1 MGSRGKRAGRKHKQ
15 KQGGENQQLLHRFSS
30 RLKLSMLVSGD
41 ERRTAT
47 DVRLLPEMVE
57 SLRIASIISETASP
71 ATFAGI
77 RNAISHTPAIWDT
90 GCAESIATGCP
101 PRFTHS
107 RGEVA
112 HSMPVAQTETSSP
125 DNAGLARKRKLGRAA
140 SSVELDRIARACPC
154 VEPSTVKMAG
164 AVSCMMVCRKLDWP
178 EGVYTAISRG
188 VSAGSA
194 GHRNSTWPV
203 EADRMGAYAPFTTQR
218 VSPRLPV
225 WPDRSVKG
233 VSPRG

>member
-1 MGSRGKRAGRKHKQ
+1 MESGGKRAYRKHEQNQ
-15 KQGGENQQLLHRFSS
+15 KQRGENRQLLHCFSS
-30 RLKLSMLVSGD
+30 RFQLLLLVSGD

-47 DVRLLPEMVE
+47 DVRLLPETVSSLCMVT
-57 SLRIASIISETASP
+57 ITNETASP

-77 RNAISHTPAIWDT
+77 RNAISHTPTIWHP
-90 GCAESIATGCP
+90 GGAKSIATGSP

-125 DNAGLARKRKLGRAA
+125 ANAGLARKRKLGRAA

-178 EGVYTAISRG
+178 EGV
-188 VSAGSA
+188 
-194 GHRNSTWPV
+194 ST
-203 EADRMGAYAPFTTQR
+203 DRKST
-218 VSPRLPV
+218 RL
-225 WPDRSVKG
+225 
-233 VSPRG
+233 